1 MTAAGAYRR
10 RDGFTVDPDALSTR
24 ASAVDDLADRVHRVA
39 GGPLL
44 LDNGAFGV
52 LGNVFGSVAALQTQ
66 ILDRSADK
74 LGPVV
79 SEVAEDLRDS
89 ATAYSE
95 AEWRTGAGFEV
106 MCR

>member
-1 MTAAGAYRR
+1 VTAAGAHRR
-10 RDGFTVDPDALSTR
+10 RDSFTVDPDALTAR
-24 ASAVDDLADRVHRVA
+24 AGEVDNLADRVHQVA

-44 LDNGAFGV
+44 LDNGAFGMI
-52 LGNVFGSVAALQTQ
+52 GNMFGSVAALQTQ
-66 ILDRSADK
+66 ILDRFIERA
-74 LGPVV
+74 GPVV
-79 SEVAEDLRDS
+79 SEIAEDLRDS

>member
-1 MTAAGAYRR
+1 VTAAGAHRR
-10 RDGFTVDPDALSTR
+10 RDGFTVDPDALSSR
-24 ASAVDDLADRVHRVA
+24 ANAVDGLADRVHQVA
-39 GGPLL
+39 SGPLL

-52 LGNVFGSVAALQTQ
+52 AGNVFGSVAALSTQ
-66 ILDRSADK
+66 ILDTSVDN

-89 ATAYSE
+89 ATAYTGV
-95 AEWRTGAGFEV
+95 EWETGQGFEV